1 MSLISFGFL
10 VLVGLA
16 LCVYYIV
23 PMNYRWCILLIASL
37 VFYVYSGRRAMIIA
51 AIIVNFSYYM
61 AIQIEKSTDGRK
73 RKIVLSL
80 SVVILL
86 TVLALIKIGG
96 RIDSLAGYL
105 IMPMGISY
113 FSLSIIGY
121 LLDIYWKKDT
131 AERNIGHYLTFV
143 FYFPKIVQGPIS
155 RHSFLKSQIIAG
167 KRFDYNQVC
176 FGMQLALWGGFKK
189 IVVADRIN
197 RLVSTVYSNLDI
209 YASHGGILA
218 IAMLGSAVQ
227 LYLDFSGYTDIA
239 RGISQ
244 MFGIELEENFNHPF
258 FSRSASEFWQRWHMT
273 LSGWFKD
280 YLFLPVSRSQSVKK
294 LSKQM
299 GLRFGPAARKK
310 TMMIISTA
318 VVWIATGLWHGTGV
332 NYIVWGIYWGGIIIF
347 SELFDFLPQRIN
359 KWLKINTSAP
369 TWELF
374 RMIRTFMIFVL
385 GKMISA
391 QKSLYDVKMVLWG
404 IFRNIHLNDISVIYD
419 FGLSK
424 IDFMIVLWGMLFVF
438 MVSLMQEK
446 GISVR
451 ESIARWNAVPRWMF
465 YSTALS
471 IVLLVGIYGAE
482 YDTSSFAYQFF

>member
-239 RGISQ
+239 RG
-244 MFGIELEENFNHPF
+244 M
-258 FSRSASEFWQRWHMT
+258 
-273 LSGWFKD
+273 
-280 YLFLPVSRSQSVKK
+280 
-294 LSKQM
+294 
-299 GLRFGPAARKK
+299 
-310 TMMIISTA
+310 
-318 VVWIATGLWHGTGV
+318 
-332 NYIVWGIYWGGIIIF
+332 
-347 SELFDFLPQRIN
+347 
-359 KWLKINTSAP
+359 
-369 TWELF
+369 
-374 RMIRTFMIFVL
+374 
-385 GKMISA
+385 
-391 QKSLYDVKMVLWG
+391 
-404 IFRNIHLNDISVIYD
+404 
-419 FGLSK
+419 
-424 IDFMIVLWGMLFVF
+424 
-438 MVSLMQEK
+438 
-446 GISVR
+446 
-451 ESIARWNAVPRWMF
+451 
-465 YSTALS
+465 
-471 IVLLVGIYGAE
+471 
-482 YDTSSFAYQFF
+482 